1 MYEYVIFGN
10 MFCLF
15 MLDKK
20 STRGYGTHVSTTRK
34 ASKWVFQS
42 CITGFI
48 CGVCSIDYYT
58 ELNVEMEPHLQVKW
72 SRLQEKVILIKARNL
87 GHLKNSNFNKGLPLI
102 RTLAI
107 LYIVSYSRG
116 DIPLLL
122 DLRPNLFNISATTSL
137 LGLQNPPEATSESLK
152 LKHFLREHTSMCYT
166 WFRFFPFPNKI
177 SCMNPDVYNLV
188 VLYRIAPLWGLKG
201 KCILN
206 QPFFHLWLLL
216 SYSVAFRVTKL

>member
-1 MYEYVIFGN
+1 MVYVLLTI
-10 MFCLF
+10 
-15 MLDKK
+15 
-20 STRGYGTHVSTTRK
+20 
-34 ASKWVFQS
+34 
-42 CITGFI
+42 
-48 CGVCSIDYYT
+48 IDYYT

-137 LGLQNPPEATSESLK
+137 LGLQNPPKATSESLK

-166 WFRFFPFPNKI
+166 
-177 SCMNPDVYNLV
+177 
-188 VLYRIAPLWGLKG
+188 
-201 KCILN
+201 
-206 QPFFHLWLLL
+206 
-216 SYSVAFRVTKL
+216 